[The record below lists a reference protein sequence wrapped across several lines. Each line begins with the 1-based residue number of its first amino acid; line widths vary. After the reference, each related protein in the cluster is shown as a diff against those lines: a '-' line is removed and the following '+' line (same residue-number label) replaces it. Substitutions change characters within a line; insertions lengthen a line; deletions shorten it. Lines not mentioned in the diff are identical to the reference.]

1 MAQDTKFHGGESW
14 STNKK
19 KVIKTQGVE
28 ISFLRPRLIH
38 SSSMF
43 PRWRTNRWRWKR
55 EKEEEGGKKIF
66 NKRENS
72 RVMSWVMS
80 LISNGDVAGSRKKFA
95 PVKIRDRRT
104 SIGIARARR
113 KREIEMVS
121 CGMFAALILLLSAV
135 SVSCFRLGV
144 DYGLSLF
151 FWDTK
156 RGEERLILPAND
168 GRILNFSSNWKITVT
183 NNSIVSWFCDVLVI
197 FRSKD

>member
-1 MAQDTKFHGGESW
+1 
-14 STNKK
+14 
-19 KVIKTQGVE
+19 
-28 ISFLRPRLIH
+28 
-38 SSSMF
+38 
-43 PRWRTNRWRWKR
+43 
-55 EKEEEGGKKIF
+55 
-66 NKRENS
+66 
-72 RVMSWVMS
+72 MSWVMS

-104 SIGIARARR
+104 SIGIGRARR

-168 GRILNFSSNWKITVT
+168 GRILNFSSN
-183 NNSIVSWFCDVLVI
+183 
-197 FRSKD
+197 

>member
-1 MAQDTKFHGGESW
+1 MGVKVEARIKKSNKDSRGGNFVPSA
-14 STNKK
+14 
-19 KVIKTQGVE
+19 
-28 ISFLRPRLIH
+28 SFNPFVLDV
-38 SSSMF
+38 SSMEDKQMAME
-43 PRWRTNRWRWKR
+43 KR
-55 EKEEEGGKKIF
+55 ERGKGRKKKIF

-104 SIGIARARR
+104 SIGIGRARR

-121 CGMFAALILLLSAV
+121 CRMFAALILLLSAV

-168 GRILNFSSNWKITVT
+168 ARILNFSS
-183 NNSIVSWFCDVLVI
+183 S
-197 FRSKD
+197 

>member
-1 MAQDTKFHGGESW
+1 
-14 STNKK
+14 
-19 KVIKTQGVE
+19 
-28 ISFLRPRLIH
+28 
-38 SSSMF
+38 MF

-55 EKEEEGGKKIF
+55 EKEEKKIF

-197 FRSKD
+197 FRSKDQQKSID